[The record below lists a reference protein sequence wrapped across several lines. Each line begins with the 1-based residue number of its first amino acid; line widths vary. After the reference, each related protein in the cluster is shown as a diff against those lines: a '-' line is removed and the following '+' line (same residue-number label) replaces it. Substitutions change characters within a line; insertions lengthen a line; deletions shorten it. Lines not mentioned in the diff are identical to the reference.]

1 MTAVPGLEDLTVFR
15 VEAADGVATVFMDRV
30 PVNAQNGV
38 FRDEITRIFDVLHD
52 SDEVRA
58 IVLTGAGK
66 TFSAGADL
74 KDRPDSSKRGAFA
87 RHGRAVRAGF
97 DCVMECRKPVI
108 AAVNGAAIGAGCVLA
123 LVCDIIL
130 VADDAFMSMTEVDVG
145 LAGGVKHVLRH
156 FGQSD
161 ARMFLMTA
169 RRLSG
174 AELYRMNVASGC
186 YARADLL
193 PAAQALAREIADHAA
208 PVSVALTRQ
217 MMWRGLGFDHPME
230 AHKVD
235 SRAIYARGAMADAK
249 EGVAAF
255 LEKRAPQFRDRVSV
269 DMPEFFP
276 WWDEPGFE

>member
-1 MTAVPGLEDLTVFR
+1 MSSLPGLEDLTVFR
-15 VEAADGVATVFMDRV
+15 IELAEGVATVFMDRA

-38 FRDEITRIFDVLHD
+38 FRDEVMRVFDVLHD

-74 KDRPDSSKRGAFA
+74 RDRPDVSKRGSYP
-87 RHGRAVRAGF
+87 RHSRAVRGGF

-123 LVCDIIL
+123 LVCDIVL
-130 VADDAFMSMTEVDVG
+130 VAEDAFMAMTEVDVG

-169 RRLSG
+169 RRLYG
-174 AELYRMNVASGC
+174 PDLYRMNVASGC
-186 YARADLL
+186 LPKADLL
-193 PAAQALAREIADHAA
+193 PAAQAMAKEIAGKVPLAVEAA
-208 PVSVALTRQ
+208 KRAFTLNEYMPLHEGYVYEQTQTAALAKTE
-217 MMWRGLGFDHPME
+217 DTKE
-230 AHKVD
+230 AL
-235 SRAIYARGAMADAK
+235 
-249 EGVAAF
+249 AAF
-255 LEKRAPQFRDRVSV
+255 AEKRKPVFKGR
-269 DMPEFFP
+269 
-276 WWDEPGFE
+276 

>member
-1 MTAVPGLEDLTVFR
+1 MTALPGLEDLSVFR
-15 VEAADGVATVFMDRV
+15 VEVAEGVATVFMDRA

-52 SDEVRA
+52 TDAVRA

-74 KDRPDSSKRGAFA
+74 KDRPDASRPGAFA

-123 LVCDIIL
+123 LVCDIVL

-145 LAGGVKHVLRH
+145 LAGGVAHVLRH

-169 RRLSG
+169 RRLNG
-174 AELYRMNVASGC
+174 VELYRMNVASGC
-186 YARADLL
+186 FPKADLL
-193 PAAQALAREIADHAA
+193 PAAQAMAAQIAGKVPLAVEAAKRAFTLNEYMPLREGY
-208 PVSVALTRQ
+208 VYEQTQTTALAKTE
-217 MMWRGLGFDHPME
+217 DTKE
-230 AHKVD
+230 AL
-235 SRAIYARGAMADAK
+235 
-249 EGVAAF
+249 AAF
-255 LEKRAPQFRDRVSV
+255 AEKRKPVFKGR
-269 DMPEFFP
+269 
-276 WWDEPGFE
+276 

>member
-1 MTAVPGLEDLTVFR
+1 MSTLPGLEDLTVFR
-15 VEAADGVATVFMDRV
+15 IDVAEGVATVFMDRA

-38 FRDEITRIFDVLHD
+38 FRDEITRIFDVLHE
-52 SDEVRA
+52 SEEVRA

-74 KDRPDSSKRGAFA
+74 KDRPNVATRGAYP
-87 RHGRAVRAGF
+87 RHSRAVRAGF
-97 DCVMECRKPVI
+97 DCVMECSKPVI

-174 AELYRMNVASGC
+174 SELYRMNVASGC
-186 YARADLL
+186 YPKADLL
-193 PAAQALAREIADHAA
+193 PAAQAMAKEIAGKVPLAVEAA
-208 PVSVALTRQ
+208 KRAFTLNEYMPLREGYVYEQTQTAALAKTE
-217 MMWRGLGFDHPME
+217 DTKE
-230 AHKVD
+230 AL
-235 SRAIYARGAMADAK
+235 
-249 EGVAAF
+249 AAF
-255 LEKRAPQFRDRVSV
+255 AEKRKPVFKGR
-269 DMPEFFP
+269 
-276 WWDEPGFE
+276 